1 MIIFDKKQRI
11 VGLFAFLLVASLQ
24 ASDDADRAAS
34 DPSNIFPSADE
45 LDGSGILRDR
55 DAYLQE
61 RGWQLGFHDSNPGGG
76 YVGWG
81 EATINTAP
89 SNVRYGQNRIA
100 AVDAAIASAYGQFA
114 LSRGRNVTLERV
126 REIVQDPNALTDM
139 QQSTQAQF
147 DHAVQERMRNLET
160 ARLDQ
165 ALRELGVDPSVLPQ
179 LDHRQRAELAADRL
193 QNQVVR
199 TAIESFQGIRLLKT
213 FEEQGAVGALIIY
226 SESTRQLAN
235 NIVSGNLAA
244 IGRGNSSDALD
255 QLNGQLSDEKLML
268 MHGIRLLRDANG
280 NPVLVSFGQASPAVT
295 RADSRQRINMAV
307 TAAERQASLRAD
319 AAMSEFLNTFF
330 EVNETEISGVSSNTM
345 GEMRGDRSFE
355 VETIEFTERLNT
367 SLRQI
372 STMNL
377 AGSVTARTWR
387 ANHPDTGH
395 LYVGVVHLWSP
406 TTEALF
412 TGRARTDSAVSEDGE
427 SPGVRRRQSPSFGRE
442 EW

>member
-1 MIIFDKKQRI
+1 MIRIDKK
-11 VGLFAFLLVASLQ
+11 GSLVALLSLFMVASVQ
-24 ASDDADRAAS
+24 ADDDADRAAS
-34 DPSNIFPSADE
+34 DPSNIFPSADD

-55 DAYLQE
+55 DAYLRE
-61 RGWQLGFHDSNPGGG
+61 RGWHLGFHDDNPSGG
-76 YVGWG
+76 YLGWG
-81 EATINTAP
+81 EGMINTDP
-89 SNVRYGQNRIA
+89 GNVRYGQNRIA
-100 AVDAAIASAYGQFA
+100 AMDSAIAAAYGQFA
-114 LSRGRNVTLERV
+114 LSRGRDVTLERL
-126 REIVQDPNALTDM
+126 REIVQDPNALTDL

-147 DHAVQERMRNLET
+147 DHAVEERMRNLET

-199 TAIESFQGIRLLKT
+199 TAMQSFQGVRLIKT
-213 FEEQGAVGALIIY
+213 FEEQGAVGALVIY
-226 SESTRQLAN
+226 SDSTRRTAS

-268 MHGIRLLRDANG
+268 MHGIRLLRDADG

-295 RADSRQRINMAV
+295 RGDSRQRINMAV

-319 AAMSEFLNTFF
+319 AAMAEFLNTFI
-330 EVNETEISGVSSNTM
+330 EVSETEISGVSSNIM
-345 GEMRGDRSFE
+345 AERRGDRDFE
-355 VETIEFTERLNT
+355 VESIEFTERLNS

-372 STMNL
+372 SEL
-377 AGSVTARTWR
+377 DLSGVVTARTWR

-395 LYVGVVHLWSP
+395 LYVGAVHLWSP

-412 TGRARTDSAVSEDGE
+412 TGRSGTDTSPEGEGE
-427 SPGVRRRQSPSFGRE
+427 SPGVRRRQSPAFGRE